1 MNKPLRSTMA
11 MALVIALG
19 APLATM
25 AQATAQ
31 EQAAQPADATPEKL
45 ERILGQQTALKRDLD
60 AGKTEGLS
68 TRQVNAIRKAQAEVF
83 AVTEG
88 KDSLD
93 ALSMDEKVRLE
104 NALERINAEVKN
116 TRAGRDGKQVCWR
129 ERMSGTNTK
138 VTRCGTEAEL
148 REAREGARD
157 FLERP
162 KVCGERC
169 G

>member
-1 MNKPLRSTMA
+1 MKMHSLMTLLLALA
-11 MALVIALG
+11 MVLPFDALAQDEA
-19 APLATM
+19 AP
-25 AQATAQ
+25 
-31 EQAAQPADATPEKL
+31 PEKL
-45 ERILGQQTALKRDLD
+45 DRILAQQNELKRDLD
-60 AGKTEGLS
+60 AGKTEGMT
-68 TRQVNAIRKAQAEVF
+68 TRQVNAIRKSQAEVF

-88 KDSLD
+88 KTSLD
-93 ALSMDEKVRLE
+93 ELSMDDKVRLE

-116 TRAGRDGKQVCWR
+116 TRAGRDDKQVCWR

-138 VTRCGTEAEL
+138 VTRCGTEAEM

-162 KVCGERC
+162 KVCGDRC